1 MRRISVR
8 FLPDEALLF
17 DPEPVYA
24 LRAVRR
30 GERDRIVA
38 ASLRRGR
45 FALVEQ
51 EIPGEK
57 SVVRSVTA
65 SSDAPFSAVVTVTV
79 TLPSAAALSGAAA
92 IILPPAGAAGASA
105 GVSVSALSSAALYM
119 AISDSSLAVL
129 LAPFAAKVPP
139 KVTPAQIATA
149 AAAASAP

>member
-8 FLPDEALLF
+8 FLPDEDLLF

-30 GERDRIVA
+30 VERDRIVA
-38 ASLRRGR
+38 VSLRRGC
-45 FALVEQ
+45 FTLVEQ
-51 EIPGEK
+51 KIPGEK
-57 SVVRSVTA
+57 SVVRQ
-65 SSDAPFSAVVTVTV
+65 PQFGQK
-79 TLPSAAALSGAAA
+79 LPLMP
-92 IILPPAGAAGASA
+92 LCPQLHVQPPAGAAGASA